1 MATQAASMR
10 KRSSKKRKVPAAI
23 PYASKL
29 GVNVNNTLELIGEIE
44 DGFSF
49 RAFEELQEQLELTV
63 SELAELLQIPRRTLS
78 RRKRE
83 GKLPPDESERLLR
96 FSRVLHTSLELFEGD
111 QTLTLKWLRAQN
123 RAFGGE
129 TPLDMAR
136 TEIGAREVEK
146 LIGRLEH
153 GVFS

>member
-1 MATQAASMR
+1 MTTQAASMG
-10 KRSSKKRKVPAAI
+10 KRGAKKRKALHAI
-23 PYASKL
+23 PYASQL
-29 GVNVNNTLELIGEIE
+29 GVNVNNTLELISEIE
-44 DGFSF
+44 DGFSYQ
-49 RAFEELQEQLELTV
+49 AFEELQEQLELSI

-83 GKLPPDESERLLR
+83 GRLPSDESERLLR
-96 FSRVLHTSLELFEGD
+96 FSRVLHTSLALFEGD
-111 QTLTLKWLRAQN
+111 RALTLKWLRAQN
-123 RAFGGE
+123 QAFGGE
-129 TPLDMAR
+129 TPLDMTR

>member
-1 MATQAASMR
+1 MATQAASMG
-10 KRSSKKRKVPAAI
+10 KRGSKKRKALQAI
-23 PYASKL
+23 PYASQL
-29 GVNVNNTLELIGEIE
+29 GVNANNTLELIGEID

-49 RAFEELQEQLELTV
+49 QAFEELQEQLELSI

-83 GKLPPDESERLLR
+83 GRLPSDESERLLR
-96 FSRVLHTSLELFEGD
+96 FSRVLHISLELFEGERTH
-111 QTLTLKWLRAQN
+111 TLRWLRASNQ
-123 RAFGGE
+123 ALGGE
-129 TPLDMAR
+129 TPLDMTR
-136 TEIGAREVEK
+136 TEIGAHEVEK